1 MRYSKSTYATLHQLV
16 QSTQTFYTIQGHPF
30 YKMVF
35 KCLFA
40 KNERERERER
50 KRERGHIRKDK

>member
-1 MRYSKSTYATLHQLV
+1 MRDSKSTYATLHQLV

-50 KRERGHIRKDK
+50 ERAYKKR